1 MNNKQIIE
9 KVLKDEDIYFESPC
23 EEDVKELIKKALSL
37 KDAEVKKAI
46 DETFKE
52 FKPKSIFIINFCNE
66 LLTKLGLSEMADRK
80 SAIPKQEVSEEEGK

>member
-1 MNNKQIIE
+1 MNNKQITKKILKEYRADPEAQIE
-9 KVLKDEDIYFESPC
+9 DYM
-23 EEDVKELIKKALSL
+23 EEALSL

-66 LLTKLGLSEMADRK
+66 LLSKLGLL
-80 SAIPKQEVSEEEGK
+80 EEGKK